1 MAKKNAPSDLGG
13 AASASWWKRLDR
25 NSQAGVVGVLAVGL
39 AVGFILF
46 VVAIEKQ
53 ALGFVGLV
61 VGIGLVAW
69 GAHAAH
75 VGRQAEKQAQLDR
88 AEEAARAKRLWQ
100 AGADLREK
108 AGKLKQ
114 KRIQALG
121 AANAALVESAEAAVK
136 RVADSEA
143 ARAGWLGDVDF
154 SDDIRGIID
163 TFLKAHSLRKV
174 AAELS
179 GLDQPTPDDRKI
191 LQEAST
197 AADNLSRVAAERV
210 TLIEKCAAEAE
221 AVDKSLRKERA
232 DAHTAEQRARLH
244 AKLSSMLYG
253 IEATPDTGPRDSTA
267 DAVIARVGAYREI
280 KHQIQQSRGG

>member
-1 MAKKNAPSDLGG
+1 MAKRNAPSDLGG
-13 AASASWWKRLDR
+13 AGALL
-25 NSQAGVVGVLAVGL
+25 VFVLAL
-39 AVGFILF
+39 GFILV
-46 VVAIEKQ
+46 VVAIDKQ
-53 ALGFVGLV
+53 AEGLVGIV

-69 GAHAAH
+69 GAYAALRSH

-197 AADNLSRVAAERV
+197 AADNLSRVAVERV